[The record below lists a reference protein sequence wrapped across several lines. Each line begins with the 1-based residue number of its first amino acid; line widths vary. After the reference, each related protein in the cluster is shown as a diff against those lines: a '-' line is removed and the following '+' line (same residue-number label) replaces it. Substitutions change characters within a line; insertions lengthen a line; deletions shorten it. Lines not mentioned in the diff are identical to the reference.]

1 MNPSAAIATTITAA
15 GLLLV
20 AARRS
25 SAGPIEAGDGDLIG
39 AIDPA
44 AILDRAETVI
54 NVITEQGANVD
65 SNTAANNVTAFLSAI
80 RRAEGTSLRGDP
92 YRVCY
97 AYRHTIS
104 DLSDH
109 PAVTGEW
116 RGEMLSEAMCIN
128 AGLKA
133 GCKSTAAGA
142 YQIIRPTWLTVSRA
156 LGLGDFSPA
165 SQDAAAVELI
175 RRRGALQDVMAG
187 RFAEAVNKCRNEWA
201 SLPGN
206 HAKQGQ
212 RSVNELAAWYGQAG
226 GEFA

>member
-1 MNPSAAIATTITAA
+1 MSARVAIAITITAA

-25 SAGPIEAGDGDLIG
+25 SSGPIEAADDDYVG
-39 AIDPA
+39 AIDPG
-44 AILDRAETVI
+44 AIVDRVETFI
-54 NVITEQGANVD
+54 NVITEGSANVD
-65 SNTAANNVTAFLSAI
+65 TTTASKNINAFLRVI
-80 RRAEGTSLRGDP
+80 RQAEGTDGQADA

-97 AYRHTIS
+97 AYRHTIAN
-104 DLSDH
+104 LADH

-116 RGEMLSEAMCIN
+116 RGELLSATMCIN

-142 YQIIRPTWLTVSRA
+142 YQIIRPTWLGLKAS
-156 LGLGDFSPA
+156 LGLVDFTPQ
-165 SQDAAAVELI
+165 SQDAAAVELV
-175 RRRGALQDVMAG
+175 RRRGALQNVMAG
-187 RFAEAVNKCRNEWA
+187 EFSDAVDKCRNEWA

-212 RSVNELAAWYGQAG
+212 RSIETLAAWFSQAG
-226 GEFA
+226 GTFA